1 MSSDNKLAI
10 IDNKNPDTGIAI
22 SDKANDGGIV
32 FAQNGKEVL
41 KLSDKGSWIQGKK
54 VDDKGVIYRMFK
66 EWLSKA
72 IMNQND

>member
-1 MSSDNKLAI
+1 MSYKLSIEDKNNANTRITVPAGEEAI
-10 IDNKNPDTGIAI
+10 QFVT
-22 SDKANDGGIV
+22 
-32 FAQNGKEVL
+32 NGTEVL
-41 KLSDKGSWIQGKK
+41 KLSSKGSWVRGEQ